1 MNDTVAQELPVLAD
15 AYAFVGNSL
24 LRPMSQTSFVGLD
37 PQFWEAFPRFGS
49 AAVDEA
55 ATRLARWAAAGSA
68 VPEADRVRDVS
79 VEYTRLFVGPPSPV
93 APPWETMNRNE
104 GVTVGFGEPTFQM
117 RQLLRDAGLELSNE
131 NRQYEDHMGIELLY
145 LSELCRRVGADDAE
159 GDADALDPLRAFVRE
174 HPLAWINW
182 FAAKVAQD
190 APDGYYAGLLSL
202 AKVLLELWVR

>member
-1 MNDTVAQELPVLAD
+1 MNDAVAQELPALAD

-24 LRPMSQTSFVGLD
+24 LRPMSQTASVGLGA
-37 PQFWEAFPRFGS
+37 QFWEAFPRFGS

-55 ATRLARWAAAGSA
+55 ATRLARWAAAGDGAS
-68 VPEADRVRDVS
+68 EADRISDVS
-79 VEYTRLFVGPPSPV
+79 VEYTRLFVGPPAPA
-93 APPWETMNRNE
+93 APPWETMNRSE

-145 LSELCRRVGADDAE
+145 LSELCRRAAAE
-159 GDADALDPLRAFVRE
+159 GADADAPEALGAFVRQ
-174 HPLAWINW
+174 HPLAWIDR
-182 FAAKVAQD
+182 FAAKVSED

-202 AKVLLELWVR
+202 ARALLELWAD